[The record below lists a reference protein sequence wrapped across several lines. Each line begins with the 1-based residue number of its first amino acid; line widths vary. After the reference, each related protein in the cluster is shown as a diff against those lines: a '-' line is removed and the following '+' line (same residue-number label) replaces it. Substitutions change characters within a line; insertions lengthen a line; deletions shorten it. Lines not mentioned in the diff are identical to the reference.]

1 MYGVLYSGIDTM
13 AENMNNNDKVLVPIL
28 GVILVL
34 FASIEWYVGEAY
46 DVTVSDRDQRFVLL
60 AEVPEQFFFAIGM
73 KAVVG
78 ALLIIGYIISAVKD
92 KHK

>member
-1 MYGVLYSGIDTM
+1 
-13 AENMNNNDKVLVPIL
+13 MNNNDKVIVPVL

-78 ALLIIGYIISAVKD
+78 ALLIIGYIISAMKD

>member
-1 MYGVLYSGIDTM
+1 M
-13 AENMNNNDKVLVPIL
+13 AENMNNNDKVIVPVL

-34 FASIEWYVGEAY
+34 FALIEWYVGEAY

-78 ALLIIGYIISAVKD
+78 ALLIIGYIISAMKD

>member
-1 MYGVLYSGIDTM
+1 
-13 AENMNNNDKVLVPIL
+13 MNNNDKVIVPVL

-34 FASIEWYVGEAY
+34 FALIEWYVGEAY

-60 AEVPEQFFFAIGM
+60 DEAPDQFFFAIGM
-73 KAVVG
+73 KVVVG
-78 ALLIIGYIISAVKD
+78 ALLIIGYIISAMKD

>member
-1 MYGVLYSGIDTM
+1 M

>member
-78 ALLIIGYIISAVKD
+78 ALLIIGYIISAMKD

>member
-1 MYGVLYSGIDTM
+1 
-13 AENMNNNDKVLVPIL
+13 MNNNDKVIVPVL

-34 FASIEWYVGEAY
+34 FALIEWYVGEAY

-60 AEVPEQFFFAIGM
+60 AEAPDQFFFAIGM
-73 KAVVG
+73 KVVVG
-78 ALLIIGYIISAVKD
+78 ALLIIGYIISAMKD